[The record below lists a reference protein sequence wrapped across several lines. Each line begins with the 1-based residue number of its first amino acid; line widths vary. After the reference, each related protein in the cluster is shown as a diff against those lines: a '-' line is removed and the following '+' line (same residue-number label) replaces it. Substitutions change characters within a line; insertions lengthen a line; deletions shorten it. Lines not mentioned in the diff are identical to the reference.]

1 METDGPVR
9 KELLCR
15 FYESGFCEVCGK
27 YGGNWFR
34 ITKAEE
40 LVPTLEKAFEQNVP
54 VIIDCPVDYAE
65 NTKLTAHLKELM
77 EKL

>member
-1 METDGPVR
+1 MGAIG
-9 KELLCR
+9 
-15 FYESGFCEVCGK
+15 Y
-27 YGGNWFR
+27 R
-34 ITKAEE
+34 ITKAED
-40 LVPTLEKAFEQNVP
+40 LVPTLKKAFEQNVP

>member
-1 METDGPVR
+1 MEADGSVR
-9 KELLCR
+9 KELLCG
-15 FYESGFCEVCGK
+15 FHKSGFCEVCGK
-27 YGGNWFR
+27 HGGHGYR
-34 ITKAEE
+34 ITKAED
-40 LVPTLEKAFEQNVP
+40 LVPTLKKAFEQNVP